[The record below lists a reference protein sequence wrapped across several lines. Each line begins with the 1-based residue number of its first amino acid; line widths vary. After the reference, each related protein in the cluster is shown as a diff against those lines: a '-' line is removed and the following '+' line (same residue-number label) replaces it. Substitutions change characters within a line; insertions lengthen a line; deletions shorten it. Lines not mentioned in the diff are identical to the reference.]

1 MLNKIAFRFPL
12 IASLALIAGCVI
24 HPDGER
30 DLRSMADRAGK
41 TFTKPQFPENATPQQ
56 LVEFAMNN
64 SGELQQRYWEWR
76 SAIEQ
81 IPQDGSQTATLNLT
95 AGATITKGRSG
106 LSSTMVGA
114 SNDPMTD
121 IKLPAKLDAAA
132 RQALETARAAGQRF
146 IKARFDLRA
155 KVLGAYYDYALN
167 AQLIDLERSNLELLQ
182 TMVFVTQ
189 SRNRAGAA
197 GQQEVLKA
205 IDEADLSRNDLD
217 NMRSQLP
224 AQLAALN
231 ALLGRPAD
239 APLPPPRQFPASAAI
254 QYSDDQLLDIAKR
267 RNPELLAQADEL
279 LARQQAIRQA
289 KLEYFPDFNISAST
303 DLMGIT
309 QSILGQATIPLFRHD
324 AIEAAIAQAQANLK
338 GSQSMRRQAGDDLA
352 AQMVADLATLR
363 DADRQLLLLEQT
375 IQPRAQ
381 RVVDLDRSAYEA
393 GRESLLDLLD
403 SQRFLISIRRLA
415 ANLKAERGKR
425 LADIEA
431 IAAVELNNGR
441 T

>member
-1 MLNKIAFRFPL
+1 MLKTKMFRV
-12 IASLALIAGCVI
+12 SLMVLLAMAGGCVV
-24 HPDGER
+24 HPAGER
-30 DLRSMADRAGK
+30 DLRSLADKAGQSFAR
-41 TFTKPQFPENATPQQ
+41 TELPQNATPRQ

-81 IPQDGSQTATLNLT
+81 IPQDGTQTASLNLT
-95 AGATITKGRSG
+95 AGATITRGRSG
-106 LSSTMVGA
+106 LSNTTVGL

-121 IKLPAKLDAAA
+121 IKVPAKLDAGAK
-132 RQALETARAAGQRF
+132 QALEAARAAGQRF
-146 IKARFDLRA
+146 IKARFDLRG
-155 KVLGAYYDYALN
+155 KVLEAYYDYALN
-167 AQLIDLERSNLELLQ
+167 AQLIELEESNLELLQ
-182 TMVFVTQ
+182 TTVFVTQ

-205 IDEADLSRNDLD
+205 IDEADLSRNDLE

-224 AQLAALN
+224 AELAALN

-239 APLPPPRQFPASAAI
+239 AALPPPRRFPAAAAI
-254 QYSDDQLLDIAKR
+254 PYSDDQLLDLAKR

-289 KLEYFPDFNISAST
+289 KLQYIPDFNLSGGT

-309 QSILGQATIPLFRHD
+309 QSVLGQATIPLFRHD
-324 AIEAAIAQAQANLK
+324 AIEAAIAQARANLK
-338 GSQSMRRQAGDDLA
+338 ASQAMRRQAGDDLA
-352 AQMVADLATLR
+352 AEMVADLATLR
-363 DADRQLLLLEQT
+363 DADRQLILLEQT

-381 RVVDLDRSAYEA
+381 RVVELDRAAYEA
-393 GRESLLDLLD
+393 GRETLLDLLD

-415 ANLKAERGKR
+415 VNLKAERGKR
-425 LADIEA
+425 LAEIEA
-431 IAAVELNNGR
+431 IAAVDFNNGR
-441 T
+441 A

>member
-1 MLNKIAFRFPL
+1 MLKKIAFRVPL
-12 IASLALIAGCVI
+12 IALLAMAAGCVV

-30 DLRSMADRAGK
+30 DLRSLADKAGK
-41 TFTKPQFPENATPQQ
+41 TFTKTELPQNATPEQ

-81 IPQDGSQTATLNLT
+81 IPQDGSQTASLNLT
-95 AGATITKGRSG
+95 AGATITRGRSG
-106 LSSTMVGA
+106 LSSTMLGL

-121 IKLPAKLDAAA
+121 IKVPAKLDAGAK
-132 RQALETARAAGQRF
+132 QALQTARAAGQRF

-155 KVLGAYYDYALN
+155 KVLQAYYDYALN
-167 AQLIDLERSNLELLQ
+167 AQLIDLEQSNLELLQ

-205 IDEADLSRNDLD
+205 IDEADLSRNDLQ
-217 NMRSQLP
+217 NMRSQSP
-224 AQLAALN
+224 AELAALN
-231 ALLGRPAD
+231 ALLGRAAD
-239 APLPPPRQFPASAAI
+239 APLPPPRQFPTPAAI
-254 QYSDDQLLDIAKR
+254 QYSDDQLLDLAKR

-289 KLEYFPDFNISAST
+289 KLQYIPDFNLSGST

-338 GSQSMRRQAGDDLA
+338 SSQSMRRQAGDDLA

-363 DADRQLLLLEQT
+363 DADRQLLLFEQT
-375 IQPRAQ
+375 IEPRAQ

-393 GRESLLDLLD
+393 GRETLLDLLD

-431 IAAVELNNGR
+431 IAAVELNGER

>member
-1 MLNKIAFRFPL
+1 MLNRIAFRFPL

-41 TFTKPQFPENATPQQ
+41 AFTKPQLPENATPQQ

-95 AGATITKGRSG
+95 AGATITRGRSG
-106 LSSTMVGA
+106 LSNTMVGA

-205 IDEADLSRNDLD
+205 IDEADLSRNDLQ

-254 QYSDDQLLDIAKR
+254 QYSDDQLLDLAKR

-279 LARQQAIRQA
+279 RARQQAIRQA
-289 KLEYFPDFNISAST
+289 KLEYFPDINLSGST

-309 QSILGQATIPLFRHD
+309 QSVLGQATIPLFRHD

-338 GSQSMRRQAGDDLA
+338 ASQSMRRQAGDLA

-363 DADRQLLLLEQT
+363 DADRQLVLLEQT

-403 SQRFLISIRRLA
+403 SQRFLISIRRLS

-431 IAAVELNNGR
+431 IAAVELNSAR